1 MKKFSLF
8 FIFVLIPFLLFSK
21 GPEISTISAEI
32 KNQHLFIDVI
42 MDKSFANQDVVEA
55 LNSTNPITFTYE
67 VELLKKRYVLPSKT
81 MVKIAFKKRVQ
92 FDNLTN
98 QYELKVY
105 KEEELIDKMTLTSI
119 DDVIKELSEIK
130 NVDLGAVVDLEPGE
144 NAYYLRARITLLK
157 TFFLWIF
164 PKDVDTGWMEKD
176 LKTP

>member
-1 MKKFSLF
+1 MKKFVLF
-8 FIFVLIPFLLFSK
+8 LIFVLIPLLLFSK

-32 KNQHLFIDVI
+32 ENQHLFVNVI
-42 MDKSFANQDVVEA
+42 MDKNFANQDIVDA

-67 VELLKKRYVLPSKT
+67 VELLKKKFVMPSKT
-81 MVKIAFKKRVQ
+81 MVKIKFKKTVQ

-105 KEEELIDKMTLTSI
+105 KEDELIDKVTLTSI
-119 DDVIKELSEIK
+119 DDVIKELSELK

-157 TFFLWIF
+157 SFFLWVF